1 MADEPRPTG
10 ARALVGQD
18 SVYRLRVGKYR
29 IIYKILDDGLL
40 IVIVKIGHRK
50 DVYRGLTK

>member
-1 MADEPRPTG
+1 
-10 ARALVGQD
+10 